1 LTFKKCLNL
10 GIGKH
15 ADKLNRIS
23 KNATEEYKIEL
34 ALNKMV
40 KEWADVKLQ
49 FLPYKDM
56 GTYIMDKQNEVIQM
70 LDEHILISEQL
81 SQSSFKGIF
90 EEQLT
95 KWEQDLKHIREVIEK
110 WSEFQK
116 YNSAFKNKCL
126 YLYT

>member
-1 LTFKKCLNL
+1 L
-10 GIGKH
+10 GVGKH
-15 ADKLNRIS
+15 VEKLDRIS
-23 KNATEEYKIEL
+23 KNASEEYKIEL

-49 FLPYKDM
+49 FLPYKDT
-56 GTYIMDKQNEVIQM
+56 GTYIMEKENEVIQM

-81 SQSSFKGIF
+81 SKSSFKGIF

-95 KWEQDLKHIREVIEK
+95 EWEQDLKHTRDVIEK